1 MYGTV
6 ARVKAKAGQEKGMVA
21 LMDEWNKT
29 RGPKVK
35 GAVAGYLYK
44 LDKKPGEYLMVA
56 VFQDK
61 ASYTANAQTPER
73 DAWYRKFRALIDAD
87 PTWEDGEII
96 AGAVVGK

>member
-6 ARVKAKAGQEKGMVA
+6 ARLKARIGQEKALVA
-21 LMDEWNKT
+21 LMDDWDKS

-35 GAVAGYLYK
+35 GAMAGYLYK

-61 ASYTANAQTPER
+61 ATYAANAQAPEQ
-73 DAWYRKFRALIDAD
+73 DAWYRKFRALLDAD
-87 PTWEDGEII
+87 PVWEDGEII
-96 AGAVVGK
+96 SGGAVPR